1 MNNLRE
7 MLDEFTKKYVY
18 IQVDGH
24 LGLVRGD
31 NELIYKILSEMMNRI
46 ETIERQNNRVEI
58 VNQIEN

>member
-1 MNNLRE
+1 MNDLRE

-24 LGLVRGD
+24 LRLVRGD